1 MLASIAANLR
11 DLPRALTLPAL
22 LSGLLVIVVGSASS
36 LVIVFQAASAAQ
48 LDADHTSSWVVAL
61 MLGCAFSCIVM
72 SLWFRQPVIAAWST
86 PGVVLLVDSFKV
98 ALAAPGYNYGDYVGA
113 FAVASLAIILLGASG
128 LFGWVMARVP
138 TSVVMG
144 MLAGV
149 LIRFGFGLF
158 NAIPEDAALVLA
170 MIAVFYLLRRLEFRA
185 PTVGA
190 LVVGIVVA
198 ALGNTIHLESLNIAL
213 ATPVYTPPSLTLQTL
228 LGVALPLAALALT
241 AQNAP
246 GQAVLKNAGYNLPIN
261 GALVVTGLASLLGA
275 PFGGHGITLAAI
287 TATLVTGPESHPDK
301 DLRYGAGVATGL
313 WYLLLG
319 IFGATLVSVFTALP
333 HPLIAAIAG
342 LGLLGALSSSLAAS
356 MSDPQSRDGGLI
368 ALLCTAANFTL
379 LGIGAPFWGLVFGVA
394 VEWVLRWRKKN

>member
-1 MLASIAANLR
+1 
-11 DLPRALTLPAL
+11 
-22 LSGLLVIVVGSASS
+22 
-36 LVIVFQAASAAQ
+36 
-48 LDADHTSSWVVAL
+48 
-61 MLGCAFSCIVM
+61 
-72 SLWFRQPVIAAWST
+72 VIAAWST

-98 ALAAPGYNYGDYVGA
+98 GLATPGYNYGDYVGA
-113 FAVASLAIILLGASG
+113 FAVASIAIILLGASG

-138 TSVVMG
+138 TSVVMGMVMG

-190 LVVGIVVA
+190 LVVGIIVA

-313 WYLLLG
+313 SWRPASG
-319 IFGATLVSVFTALP
+319 ICCWA
-333 HPLIAAIAG
+333 
-342 LGLLGALSSSLAAS
+342 SSARRWSAS
-356 MSDPQSRDGGLI
+356 SPRCRI
-368 ALLCTAANFTL
+368 
-379 LGIGAPFWGLVFGVA
+379 
-394 VEWVLRWRKKN
+394 R